1 MQALQLFL
9 RLGEK
14 VYPDDARAGTAKIL
28 NNRCPELVASM
39 TNYDASGKTITGFP
53 AVHFAPCRDGF
64 SVIGYGPTGIE
75 ALTKAMPFLVMGW
88 SDHLKRPV
96 QISHRQVTCEAES
109 IPYQVQYRVGRLV
122 IQKKAGHLVALENQE
137 TGKPHIERLILSS
150 IHRQAEAMG
159 IPLPRNLAVEFLGS
173 EGEFRA
179 KNGKHP
185 VAHLGMH
192 GALFGINA
200 RLQGLWSAGY
210 LMTRGYGLI
219 DATYQNGTGTH
230 GMEERDVVSK

>member
-9 RLGEK
+9 RLGQK
-14 VYPDDARAGTAKIL
+14 VYPDDARAGTAKFL
-28 NNRCPELVASM
+28 NDRCPELVASM

-53 AVHFAPCRDGF
+53 TVHFAPCKDGF
-64 SVIGYGPTGIE
+64 SVIGYGPAGIE
-75 ALTKAMPFLVMGW
+75 ALTKAMPSLVMGW
-88 SDHLKRPV
+88 GDRLKRPV
-96 QISHRQVTCEAES
+96 QISHRQVSCSAES
-109 IPYQVQYRVGRLV
+109 IPYQAQYRVGRLV
-122 IQKKAGHLVALENQE
+122 LQKKAGHLKALENLE

-150 IHRQAEAMG
+150 LQRQAEAMG
-159 IPLPRNLAVEFLGS
+159 IALPSNLAVEFLGG

-179 KNGKHP
+179 RNGKHP

-192 GALFGINA
+192 GVLFGINA

-219 DATYQNGTGTH
+219 DATYQNGAGIN
-230 GMEERDVVSK
+230 GMEESNAVSK